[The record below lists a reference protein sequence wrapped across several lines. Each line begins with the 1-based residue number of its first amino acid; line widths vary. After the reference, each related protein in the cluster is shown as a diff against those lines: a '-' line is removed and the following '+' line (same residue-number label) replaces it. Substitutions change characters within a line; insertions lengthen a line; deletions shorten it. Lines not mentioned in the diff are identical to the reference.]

1 MVLTDREKKKILNF
15 VKKEPRTIQDIA
27 KLVDKCWVTADSYVK
42 KIRDKTGLINIKK
55 FRGGTRGALKIVY
68 WNYAETVQNISLM
81 KNLFERIRSGRRK
94 RDFSP
99 FDIYQFVK
107 KEKKRA
113 FTEEYD
119 DPLVSKKQNITNFLR
134 QTEKTLYCFSGNLS
148 WTNMTENGK
157 EIIDAIEYLCENNV
171 AIKVLSRVDFTSLKN
186 IDRIKKIDKKLGKDL
201 IEIRHCRQP
210 LRGFIIDDKV
220 LRLKEIEKSDFYKR
234 GELKKDIRVFYEI
247 YDYEWIDW
255 LQKVFWNL
263 YRHSIP
269 AERRIKQLEVIF

>member
-1 MVLTDREKKKILNF
+1 MVLTKKERKKILEF

-27 KLVDKCWVTADSYVK
+27 KLVDKSWVTADSYVK
-42 KIRDKTGLINIKK
+42 KIKDDTGLINIKK

-68 WNYAETVQNISLM
+68 WNYTERVQNTSLM
-81 KNLFERIRSGRRK
+81 KNLFEKIKSGRRK

-107 KEKKRA
+107 KEKKKA
-113 FTEEYD
+113 FIEKYD
-119 DPLVSKKQNITNFLR
+119 DPLISKKQDIINFLR
-134 QTEKTLYCFSGNLS
+134 QAEKTLYCFSGNLT

-157 EIIDAIEYLCENNV
+157 KVTEAIEYLCKNDV
-171 AIKVLSRVDFTSLKN
+171 TIKILSRVDFTSLKS
-186 IDRIKKIDKKLGKDL
+186 IDRIKKIEKDLSKDL
-201 IEIRHCRQP
+201 IEIRHCEQP
-210 LRGFIIDDKV
+210 LRGFIVDDKV
-220 LRLKEIEKSDFYKR
+220 LRLKEVEKADFYKK
-234 GELKKDIRVFYEI
+234 GEIKEDFRVFYEI

-269 AERRIKQLEVIF
+269 AEKRIKQLEVIF